1 MIIEQ
6 KFVILQPQTLD
17 LIMLKR
23 LLFLISSCLMAVM
36 VSAQSFVATASGCR
50 LHCHVL
56 DAQLRQAEVEAVE
69 VLSDT
74 LVDVRFPEWVRF
86 KGVRYA
92 LVSVRGGAMR
102 NNLRIRSLTTGVN
115 MQYMGSRICYGCENL
130 RWISLGTG
138 LKELGRGA
146 FALCYGLDSVSYN
159 AVSCHVDQSN
169 GDVWLGCYNLRRL
182 HLGDSVRTISPSF
195 MLSCSALDCELKLPQ
210 SLRSIGESAFNDCS
224 NLRGK
229 LVLPPRLDSVG
240 GMAFAGMNSID
251 TLIIQSRLLQIPSD
265 EHRVFYHSINPV
277 DVIIDSQVI
286 ALPTFLFS
294 RFYGMRSLQLPSHLE
309 ILPRQ
314 MCIYD
319 SNLHQIRLP
328 DSLRIISRS
337 AFYECGLRGIEVPSR
352 TVMIENYAFA
362 YNKNLA
368 EATIGQNVKFI
379 GDYAFV
385 ADSALRSVTMLSP
398 EPPRIFEH
406 TFGELDLD
414 LITVTVPQGAVRAY
428 RRDPLWSRFT
438 NIIEAK

>member
-1 MIIEQ
+1 MTTKHIAP
-6 KFVILQPQTLD
+6 ILV
-17 LIMLKR
+17 
-23 LLFLISSCLMAVM
+23 FCLCVVALQ
-36 VSAQSFVATASGCR
+36 AQNFVAQEQGVKYRCR
-50 LHCHVL
+50 VI
-56 DAQLRQAEVEAVE
+56 DTQLRQAEVESVE
-69 VLSDT
+69 LLSDT
-74 LVDVRFPEWVRF
+74 LADIRFPEWVRY

-92 LVSVRGGAMR
+92 LVSARGGALR
-102 NNLRIRSLTTGVN
+102 NNLLVRSLTTGVN

-169 GDVWLGCYNLRRL
+169 NDVWLGCYNLRRL

-195 MLSCSALDCELKLPQ
+195 MLSCSALDCEMKLPQ

-251 TLIIQSRLLQIPSD
+251 TLIIQSRLLQIPSV

-277 DVIIDSQVI
+277 DVIVDSQVI

-294 RFYGMRSLQLPSHLE
+294 RFYGMRSLQLPNHLE
-309 ILPRQ
+309 VLPSQ

-319 SNLHQIRLP
+319 SNLHQVRLP
-328 DSLRIISRS
+328 DSLRIIGRS
-337 AFYECGLRGIEVPSR
+337 AFYECGLQHIEVPAQI
-352 TVMIENYAFA
+352 VMIENYAFA
-362 YNKNLA
+362 YNKNLT
-368 EATIGQNVKFI
+368 EATIGQSIKFI

-385 ADSALRSVTMLSP
+385 EDTALRSVTILSP

-406 TFGELDLD
+406 TFSEIDLNRVT
-414 LITVTVPQGAVRAY
+414 LTVPRDAAPAY
-428 RRDPLWSRFT
+428 RRDPLWNRFA
-438 NIIEAK
+438 NIKEIQ